1 MKICPMTEADCEKTG
16 LLMKE
21 CFSVPWSVEGLKEM
35 FHTEGYCSFLA
46 KEEEEV
52 IGYVGMKMVLDEADI
67 TNVAV
72 LPSHRKKGIARKLLK
87 QLLEEA
93 KKQNLHSI
101 YLEVRASNIAA
112 VTLYEHAGLK
122 KSDRERII
130 TIIRGKMQDLCSG
143 RHKDA
148 SSYQYFLSY
157 FFV

>member
-72 LPSHRKKGIARKLLK
+72 LPSHRKKGIAGKLLK

-93 KKQNLHSI
+93 KKQNP
-101 YLEVRASNIAA
+101 V
-112 VTLYEHAGLK
+112 VTSTFCRIFLYNGIG
-122 KSDRERII
+122 RITKI
-130 TIIRGKMQDLCSG
+130 VL
-143 RHKDA
+143 
-148 SSYQYFLSY
+148 F
-157 FFV
+157 

>member
-46 KEEEEV
+46 KEEEV

-72 LPSHRKKGIARKLLK
+72 LPSHRKRNCQKAVKTVIRRG
-87 QLLEEA
+87 
-93 KKQNLHSI
+93 KKQNLHRI

-112 VTLYEHAGLK
+112 VTLYEHAGFK
-122 KSDRERII
+122 EVGQRKNYYDNPR
-130 TIIRGKMQDLCSG
+130 KMQYLCSG

>member
-72 LPSHRKKGIARKLLK
+72 LPSHRKKGIAGKLLK

-93 KKQNLHSI
+93 KKQKLHSI
-101 YLEVRASNIAA
+101 YLEVRASNMN
-112 VTLYEHAGLK
+112 TPDLK

-148 SSYQYFLSY
+148 SSYQYFLAY

>member
-46 KEEEEV
+46 KEEEV

-93 KKQNLHSI
+93 KKQNLHRI

-112 VTLYEHAGLK
+112 VTLYY
-122 KSDRERII
+122 DNPRE
-130 TIIRGKMQDLCSG
+130 
-143 RHKDA
+143 DA
-148 SSYQYFLSY
+148 ILMLWEA
-157 FFV
+157 

>member
-46 KEEEEV
+46 KEEEV

-72 LPSHRKKGIARKLLK
+72 LPSHRKKGIARK
-87 QLLEEA
+87 
-93 KKQNLHSI
+93 
-101 YLEVRASNIAA
+101 A
-112 VTLYEHAGLK
+112 VKTVIRRGK
-122 KSDRERII
+122 KSRTCTEFISKSVLPI
-130 TIIRGKMQDLCSG
+130 
-143 RHKDA
+143 
-148 SSYQYFLSY
+148 
-157 FFV
+157 

>member
-46 KEEEEV
+46 KEEEV

-72 LPSHRKKGIARKLLK
+72 LPSHRKKGIAGKLLK
-87 QLLEEA
+87 RRLPCM
-93 KKQNLHSI
+93 N
-101 YLEVRASNIAA
+101 
-112 VTLYEHAGLK
+112 TPDLK

-130 TIIRGKMQDLCSG
+130 TIIRGKMQYLCSG

>member
-1 MKICPMTEADCEKTG
+1 MKICPMTEADCAKSG
-16 LLMKE
+16 LLTKE
-21 CFSVPWSVEGLKEM
+21 CISVAWSVEGLKEM

-46 KEEEEV
+46 KEEEV

-93 KKQNLHSI
+93 KKQNLHRI

-112 VTLYEHAGLK
+112 VTLYEHAGFK
-122 KSDRERII
+122 EVGQRKNYYDNPRE
-130 TIIRGKMQDLCSG
+130 
-143 RHKDA
+143 DA
-148 SSYQYFLSY
+148 ILMLWEA
-157 FFV
+157 

>member
-1 MKICPMTEADCEKTG
+1 
-16 LLMKE
+16 MKE

-35 FHTEGYCSFLA
+35 FHTEDYCSFLA

-72 LPSHRKKGIARKLLK
+72 LPSHRKKGIAGKLLK

-112 VTLYEHAGLK
+112 VTLYEHAGFK
-122 KSDRERII
+122 EVGQRKNYYDNPRE
-130 TIIRGKMQDLCSG
+130 
-143 RHKDA
+143 DA
-148 SSYQYFLSY
+148 RLMLWEA
-157 FFV
+157 

>member
-1 MKICPMTEADCEKTG
+1 MAETDCEQTEI
-16 LLMKE
+16 LMKE

-46 KEEEEV
+46 KEEEV

-93 KKQNLHSI
+93 KKQNLHRI

-112 VTLYEHAGLK
+112 VTLYEHAGFK
-122 KSDRERII
+122 EVGQRKNYYDNPRE
-130 TIIRGKMQDLCSG
+130 
-143 RHKDA
+143 DA
-148 SSYQYFLSY
+148 ILMLWEA
-157 FFV
+157 